1 MGVKSY
7 AEYNVYSN
15 VKHPKFKV
23 VDHVRISKYKNIF
36 ANGYTPNCSEE
47 LTFISKTKNKIPWTC
62 YQIIKTNQKELRI
75 EKVIKKKGNELY
87 SNGKVM
93 IIVLIVGLIKLML
106 YKNESI
112 LS

>member
-1 MGVKSY
+1 MG
-7 AEYNVYSN
+7 
-15 VKHPKFKV
+15 
-23 VDHVRISKYKNIF
+23 I
-36 ANGYTPNCSEE
+36 
-47 LTFISKTKNKIPWTC
+47 C

-93 IIVLIVGLIKLML
+93 IILLIVGLIKLML